1 MRRSAVFFFCLACVM
16 LGTTV
21 GCKDKKPE
29 TTQVDSLATEVPVD
43 TVDTMVVD
51 TVPEDAMDSLISAT
65 PMPVAADE
73 LFDDFLFNFSANK
86 KLQYERVTFPLKVVD
101 GDSESVIERKDWRQE
116 HFFMK
121 QEMYTLIFDD
131 ESQLELLKETDLD
144 SVVVERINLR
154 AKSVEQHIFN
164 RISGQWKLTKIVR
177 NTMFQNP
184 NKSFLSFYEKF
195 AADSV
200 FQIESMGEPVS
211 VTLPDPD
218 DDYSMIEGDFYPE
231 QWPEFKPGELPTEEL
246 YNIIYG
252 QEYRQSRQK
261 LLVLRGI
268 ANGFQ
273 TEMTFRQVDGK
284 WKLVKL
290 VN

>member
-1 MRRSAVFFFCLACVM
+1 MFFFCLACVM

-144 SVVVERINLR
+144 SVVVEKINLR